1 MPRMKSFDS
10 FAAYLAA
17 QPPKSRAIIKALR
30 AFVRTAEPQLI
41 ESVKWGNGCWLA
53 DKEPIAYVY
62 ADDGFVQFGLI
73 LGSKLR
79 DPRHLLEGNGRFVRH
94 VKVSA
99 VSKIDRRALAALL
112 HQAVRLR
119 RPIKRGATKKK
130 RATRSAAL
138 RKRA

>member
-1 MPRMKSFDS
+1 MPRMKSYGS

-17 QPPKSRAIIKALR
+17 QPPKSRAIIRALR

-41 ESVKWGNGCWLA
+41 ESVKWGNGWWLA

-62 ADDGFVQFGLI
+62 ADDGFVQFGFI

-112 HQAVRLR
+112 HQAASLR
-119 RPIKRGATKKK
+119 RPIKRGAAKKK